1 MSRLS
6 LVISSLLP
14 TSFNGAKPSRL
25 VIGAKPFLY
34 HTLSSSLFCAV
45 DCHENANKVLKEK
58 YIMFPIIFAQG
69 GYLTEK
75 LSLIY
80 PSFLYAPWLSVR
92 FMNDGD

>member
-1 MSRLS
+1 
-6 LVISSLLP
+6 
-14 TSFNGAKPSRL
+14 
-25 VIGAKPFLY
+25 
-34 HTLSSSLFCAV
+34 
-45 DCHENANKVLKEK
+45 
-58 YIMFPIIFAQG
+58 MFPIIFAQG